1 MKNQKSKIKSRQTRR
16 KIRTRVKVQGTKE
29 RPRLSV
35 FRSNKYIYAQLIDD
49 SQKKTLVGVSEKE
62 MEGKSAEKMSKQNRA
77 KQTGMYL
84 AKKAAGKKIQ
94 KVVFDRGGYAY
105 KGRVRALAEGA
116 REGGLEF

>member
-1 MKNQKSKIKSRQTRR
+1 MKNQISNIKNRQARR
-16 KIRTRVKVQGTKE
+16 KIRTRTKVWGTKV

-62 MEGKSAEKMSKQNRA
+62 VEDKAIKKMSKQERA
-77 KQTGMYL
+77 KQLGMYL
-84 AKKAAGKKIQ
+84 AQKAKKIK

-105 KGRVRALAEGA
+105 KGRVKALAEGA

>member
-1 MKNQKSKIKSRQTRR
+1 MKNQISKIKNRQARR
-16 KIRTRVKVQGTKE
+16 KIRTRAKVWGTKE

-49 SQKKTLVGVSEKE
+49 LQKKTLIGVSEKE
-62 MEGKSAEKMSKQNRA
+62 IKGKTTEKMSKQDRA
-77 KQTGMYL
+77 RQLGLYL
-84 AKKAAGKKIQ
+84 AQKATVKKIK

-105 KGRVRALAEGA
+105 KGSVKVLAEGA